1 MIMGKS
7 KLKKIVATQLLAAA
21 LLLLLFVLGQLGLT
35 PPQQNDSGTK
45 GVSVSQNEK
54 QSGTVTKVVDGDTLK
69 VDINGGEE
77 TVRLIGIDTPEL
89 ARSGKAAECFAKQ
102 AQARLK
108 SLAEGKS
115 VNLEADSSQADQDR
129 YGRLLRYVLTTEGE
143 NLNLTMIKDGYAFEY
158 TYDKPYQYQSE
169 FKAAQTDA
177 RTRSLGLWASC
188 E

>member
-1 MIMGKS
+1 MSKS
-7 KLKKIVATQLLAAA
+7 ILKKTVSTQLLAAS
-21 LLLLLFVLGQLGLT
+21 LLLLLFALGQMGLT
-35 PPQQNDSGTK
+35 PPSQDESETK
-45 GVSVSQNEK
+45 GVSVVQNEK
-54 QSGTVTKVVDGDTLK
+54 QSGTVTRVVDGDTLK
-69 VDINGGEE
+69 VDINGAEE

-102 AQARLK
+102 AQTRLK

-115 VNLEADSSQADQDR
+115 VILESDSSQADQDR

-158 TYDKPYQYQSE
+158 TYESPYQYQSE
-169 FKAAQTDA
+169 FKAAQKDA
-177 RTRSLGLWASC
+177 KAQSLGLWASC